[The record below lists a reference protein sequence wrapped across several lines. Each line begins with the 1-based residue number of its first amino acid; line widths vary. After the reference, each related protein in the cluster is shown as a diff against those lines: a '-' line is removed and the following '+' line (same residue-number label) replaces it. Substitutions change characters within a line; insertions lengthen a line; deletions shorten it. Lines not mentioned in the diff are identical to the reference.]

1 MLSMTREEF
10 KNLKAFW
17 GATHHKQIEKEY
29 FDGDYTE
36 EPILELFFHPD
47 ELSCKSRDGKTS
59 VYRKIDDYFVR
70 HEGKWMACGRCINNI
85 DFFGNIVIA
94 ACTDDCVVYNPVT
107 GKSKTWA
114 LC

>member
-10 KNLKAFW
+10 KSLKAFW
-17 GATHHKQIEKEY
+17 GKAHHKQIEKEY
-29 FDGDYTE
+29 FDEDE
-36 EPILELFFHPD
+36 EPILELFFYPD
-47 ELSCKSRDGKTS
+47 ELDCKSKDGKTS
-59 VYRKIDDYFVR
+59 VYRKVDDYFVR

-85 DFFGNIVIA
+85 DFFENIVIA
-94 ACTDDCVVYNPVT
+94 ACTDDCTVYDPVT